1 MNHGGITVTLKNIE
15 TPNLKFLDI
24 VYQNFLNVRIRWAL
38 GLVFR
43 IYVINN
49 HSDMNERYA

>member
-1 MNHGGITVTLKNIE
+1 MVGITVTLKNIE
-15 TPNLKFLDI
+15 TANLKFLDI
-24 VYQNFLNVRIRWAL
+24 VCQNFLNVQIGWAL
-38 GLVFR
+38 GLVFH